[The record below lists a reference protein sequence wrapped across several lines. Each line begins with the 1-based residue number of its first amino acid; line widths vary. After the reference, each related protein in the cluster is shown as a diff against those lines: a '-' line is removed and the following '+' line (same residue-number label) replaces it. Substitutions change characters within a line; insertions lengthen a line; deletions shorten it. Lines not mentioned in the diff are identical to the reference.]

1 MPWHTATP
9 KKIKY
14 LVVVSGEATNY
25 EKVFYLRTA
34 PQYPHNYMEVV
45 SARLSNFAQP
55 IGASGYKKTPPF
67 PLSGSGG
74 VSIVNQD
81 SSADIHTAYPFLF
94 DLDTL
99 AIFDFLLDFPVDA
112 EHFGGVGGEN
122 TVPILRIHPPF
133 GVVGNTGCPCLLV
146 GHSRWKHRPIR
157 S

>member
-45 SARLSNFAQP
+45 SAHLSNFAQP

-81 SSADIHTAYPFLF
+81 SSADIHTAYPLLL

-99 AIFDFLLDFPVDA
+99 HQHFTSIINPEHPAII
-112 EHFGGVGGEN
+112 
-122 TVPILRIHPPF
+122 VPSSSQKTF
-133 GVVGNTGCPCLLV
+133 
-146 GHSRWKHRPIR
+146 
-157 S
+157 